1 MHYKKLVVGETVI
14 EFHNSS
20 SGVETVVANGRV
32 VSKKSSVWGTN
43 HYFTIQEGGRAF
55 RPMQI
60 RYVLT
65 SKVDSAMQ
73 VYVDLRRNGQLIE
86 KNVPVYK
93 GNNGLTRTRTSTP
106 PPPPSRR
113 RTVPRDNKEKK
124 KGLLLLKEYELEKAL
139 ESLKK
144 AQKFDPKDADIYFHL
159 ACIYSVLEK
168 TEEGFEALK
177 NAKANGFSED
187 ESILNHDMMAYLRI
201 NAAFEDFANSGFTKY
216 DENIVKG
223 KKENTGKFTAHS
235 EYGKLK
241 SVFVKKVS
249 DAFIDDFTI
258 DNNWKDLNYLGK
270 PDLSTAITEY
280 DHFVSLLE
288 QQGTDIHYLPLD
300 YNVGMDSMYCR
311 DSAIATDGGMIICN
325 MGKGQRTPEAA
336 AAKEVYEAAK
346 LKILG
351 TIKAPGTLEG
361 GDVAWLDEKTLA
373 VGHGYR
379 TNDEGFNQLKKLL
392 EPIGVELIQVDLP
405 HYKGTSD
412 VFHLMSILSPV
423 DKNLAVVYSPLMP
436 VRFRNDLIAR
446 GFELVEVPDEEF
458 ESMGCNVLAIAP
470 RVCLIVKGNP
480 ITKARLEAAGCTVY
494 EYDGQEISV
503 KGGGGPTCMTR
514 PIQRER

>member
-1 MHYKKLVVGETVI
+1 MHYKKLVAGETVI

-65 SKVDSAMQ
+65 SKVDSGMQ
-73 VYVDLRRNGQLIE
+73 VYVDLRRNGRLIE

-93 GNNGLTRTRTSTP
+93 GQQGQSTP
-106 PPPPSRR
+106 PPPPPQARR
-113 RTVPRDNKEKK
+113 RTVPKDNKAKK

-139 ESLKK
+139 VELKK
-144 AQKFDPKDADIYFHL
+144 AQEFNPKDATIYFHL

-168 TEEGFEALK
+168 TAEGFEAIK
-177 NAKANGFSED
+177 SAKANGFSED
-187 ESILNHDMMAYLRI
+187 ESILNHDMLAYLRI
-201 NAAFEDFANSGFTKY
+201 HSAFEDFANSGFTKY
-216 DENIVKG
+216 DEALVQG
-223 KKENTGKFTAHS
+223 KKENTGDTTAHS
-235 EYGKLK
+235 EYGRLK
-241 SVFVKKVS
+241 SVFIKKVN
-249 DAFIDDFTI
+249 DAFIDDFTV

-270 PDLSTAITEY
+270 PDLLKATSEY
-280 DHFVSLLE
+280 ENFVQLL
-288 QQGTDIHYLPLD
+288 QKQGTDIHYLPLD

-311 DSAIATDGGMIICN
+311 DATIATDAGWIICN
-325 MGKGQRTPEAA
+325 MGKGQRTPEPAA
-336 AAKEVYEAAK
+336 SKQAFENAKM
-346 LKILG
+346 KILG

-361 GDVAWLDEKTLA
+361 GDVAWLDETTLA
-373 VGHGYR
+373 VAHGYR
-379 TNDEGFNQLKKLL
+379 TNDEGFNQLKKLV
-392 EPIGVELIQVDLP
+392 EPLGVNVIQVDLP
-405 HYKGTSD
+405 HYKGSSD

-436 VRFRNDLIAR
+436 VRFRNDLLAR
-446 GFELVEVPDEEF
+446 GFELVEVPEEEF

-470 RVCLIVKGNP
+470 RVCLMVKGNP
-480 ITKARLEAAGCTVY
+480 ITKSRLEAAGCIVY

-503 KGGGGPTCMTR
+503 KGGGGPTCLTR
-514 PIQRER
+514 PVLRER